1 MRKLFAFGLGLS
13 LALAPM
19 FSAQNAM
26 ADQVG
31 EDEIIAVPSPVPVAP
46 EPVVVQAPPVTAPPP
61 AFVELQRSSIG
72 AGIGISW
79 GHGTLSFEGNSYAF
93 SVKGLSVGDIGA
105 AKIIAEGAV
114 ENMESLSDFAGTYV
128 AVEVGATAGK
138 GASSLTMMNEHGVT
152 ISLASQREGLG
163 LTLGAQGFKV
173 ALD

>member
-19 FSAQNAM
+19 FSAQIAK

-31 EDEIIAVPSPVPVAP
+31 QEEVIAVPPPREVTP

-105 AKIIAEGAV
+105 AKIVAEGAV
-114 ENMESLSDFAGTYV
+114 QNMDRLADFAGTFV
-128 AVEVGATAGK
+128 AVEAGATAGK
-138 GASSLTMMNEHGVT
+138 GASSLTMMNEHGVS

-163 LTLGAQGFKV
+163 LTLGAQGFRI

>member
-1 MRKLFAFGLGLS
+1 
-13 LALAPM
+13 M
-19 FSAQNAM
+19 FSAQIAK
-26 ADQVG
+26 ADAVG
-31 EDEIIAVPSPVPVAP
+31 DEEVIAVPAPRDVVPV
-46 EPVVVQAPPVTAPPP
+46 PVVVQAPPVTAPPP

-93 SVKGLSVGDIGA
+93 SVKGLSIGDIGA

-128 AVEVGATAGK
+128 AVEAGAAAGK
-138 GASSLTMMNEHGVT
+138 GASSLTMMNERGVT

-163 LTLGAQGFKV
+163 LTLGAQGFKI

>member
-1 MRKLFAFGLGLS
+1 MYSVQVAK
-13 LALAPM
+13 
-19 FSAQNAM
+19 
-26 ADQVG
+26 ADSVG
-31 EDEIIAVPSPVPVAP
+31 EEEIIAVPAPVPVAP
-46 EPVVVQAPPVTAPPP
+46 EPVIVQAPPVTAPPP

-79 GHGTLSFEGNSYAF
+79 GHGTLSFEGNRYAF

-128 AVEVGATAGK
+128 AVEAGATAGK
-138 GASSLTMMNEHGVT
+138 GVSSLTMMNEHGVT

-163 LTLGAQGFKV
+163 LTLGAQGFAI

>member
-19 FSAQNAM
+19 FSAQVAK

-31 EDEIIAVPSPVPVAP
+31 KEEEIAVPAPREVAP

-93 SVKGLSVGDIGA
+93 SVKGLSVGDVGA
-105 AKIIAEGAV
+105 AKIVAEGASRTWTTSPTSRARTWPSRPV
-114 ENMESLSDFAGTYV
+114 RAP
-128 AVEVGATAGK
+128 ARA
-138 GASSLTMMNEHGVT
+138 ASSLTMMNEHGVT

-163 LTLGAQGFKV
+163 LTLGAQGFKI

>member
-26 ADQVG
+26 ADSVG
-31 EDEIIAVPSPVPVAP
+31 DDEIIAVPAPVPVAP

-93 SVKGLSVGDIGA
+93 SVKGLSVGDVGA

-128 AVEVGATAGK
+128 AVEAGATAGK
-138 GASSLTMMNEHGVT
+138 GVSSLTMMNEHGVT

>member
-13 LALAPM
+13 LALAPI

-26 ADQVG
+26 ADSVG
-31 EDEIIAVPSPVPVAP
+31 DDEIIAVPAPVPVAP

-128 AVEVGATAGK
+128 AVEAGATAGK

-163 LTLGAQGFKV
+163 LTLGAQGFSI

>member
-1 MRKLFAFGLGLS
+1 MRKLFAYGLGLS

-19 FSAQNAM
+19 FSVQVAK

-31 EDEIIAVPSPVPVAP
+31 EEEVIAVPAPREIAP
-46 EPVVVQAPPVTAPPP
+46 EPVAVQQVPVTAAPP

-93 SVKGLSVGDIGA
+93 SVKGISVGDVGA
-105 AKIIAEGAV
+105 AKILAEGRV
-114 ENMESLSDFAGTYV
+114 ENMESLADFAGTYV
-128 AVEVGATAGK
+128 AVEA
-138 GASSLTMMNEHGVT
+138 GASAGTGASALTMMNEHGVT
-152 ISLASQREGLG
+152 INLASTREGFG
-163 LTLGAQGFKV
+163 LTLGAQGFAV